1 MFLVFDTETT
11 GLPRDWNAPKSD
23 FANWPRVVQL
33 AWQLYDE
40 SGKLLDAN
48 DLIIRPEGFT
58 IPYNATK
65 VHGISTEYALEHGM
79 PLAQV
84 LEIFR
89 SVLGRASILAGH
101 NLNFDTTVLGVEYLR
116 MGFSDPMENL
126 PVLDTCTEDT
136 AAICRLPGGKGGKF
150 KLPNL
155 GELHQHLF
163 GEGFDE
169 AHNAAA
175 DVEATARCFL
185 ELLRTGA
192 YAPGQAGLTAQLI
205 DNFRIANPQPIKA
218 AGVAVRSNK
227 TAEAQTTDS
236 GKDFESDAG
245 PGNELAAKFAHL
257 RTHST
262 YTLLN
267 STIEIKELVQ
277 RAAKYNMPAIGL
289 TDTGNLMGAFEFIDA
304 VQQVNKS
311 RKAQSGSEGFRPL
324 KALLGT
330 EFNLC
335 REHTNKSR
343 QDNGFILPVWA
354 KNLQGYRNMSYLSSI
369 SYTDGFYYVPRID
382 KQLLIRHKEGLMVSS
397 GSLQSEVPHLWL
409 NVGEQQA
416 EEALLWY
423 KEIFGDDFYIEI
435 NRHGLEEEQHLNRW
449 LLAMAARHGIKY
461 FPSGLVH
468 YLDKEDA
475 DAHDFLLCI
484 KDNSRKDDP
493 VGRGYGFRF
502 GFPNDEFYFRTPE
515 QMASLFADMPEAFD
529 TIEEIIEKVEA
540 YSLKQDILLPVFE
553 IPEDFVDPQDAIDN
567 GIRGQN
573 KYLRH
578 LAYEGARKRYPDL
591 TSEITER
598 LDFELETISK
608 TGYPG
613 YFLIVQD
620 LIAAAR
626 NMGVWVGPGR
636 GSAAGS
642 LVAYCIGITNVDPLQ
657 YGLLFE
663 RFLNPER
670 ISMPDIDI
678 DFDDEGR
685 ALVIDYVTKKYGQN
699 KVAQIITY
707 GTLGTK
713 SAMRDVS
720 RAMGK
725 EQIYANKLVA
735 STNNIKLGDF
745 FSLSEE
751 KLKEK
756 YRPEQLE
763 AGYSMKRKMEEQ
775 SEEGRIL
782 RATLALEGLV
792 RNTGIHACG
801 IVITPTDLREL
812 VPVTISKD
820 SNLWATQFE
829 NAVAESAGLLKIDFL
844 GLTTLSLIRDTIA
857 LIRKRHNKSIDPEE
871 IPLDDAKTYTLFQ
884 KGETIGIFQY
894 ESAGMQKHLKE
905 LKPTSFNDLIAMN
918 ALYRPG
924 PMAYIPSY
932 INRKHGREQVTYDL
946 PEMRGILEETYGI
959 TVYQEQVMMLSQK
972 LAGFTRG
979 EADTLR
985 KAMGKKN
992 RELLDALHTKF
1003 LEGGKKNGHPED
1015 KLKKIWNDWLAFAN
1029 YAFNKSHSTCY
1040 AKIAFQTAYLKA
1052 HHPAEFMAAVLSH
1065 NLDDI
1070 KQVTFFMEE
1079 CRRMNLKVLGPDI
1092 NESEYTFTVNSKG
1105 EIRFG
1110 LGAIKNMGEAAVK
1123 GIIEERQ
1130 QNGRFA
1136 GFSDFLTRSN
1146 PRTVNKR
1153 TIESLAMAGAFDSFE
1168 GVHRAQFFHRE
1179 GNDSTTFLEKAMRWA
1194 EKVAESKATSQYNLF
1209 GEAIETQVADLPMP
1223 TCEPWP
1229 KAKALQM
1236 ELETIGFYVSA
1247 HPMDAYKYAV
1257 RYFTNIDLQKLNQTL
1272 QSLNGKKVS
1281 FAGQVTSAE
1290 HLTSAQGK
1298 AYARFRLE
1306 DHASGID
1313 LALFG
1318 ESYLKF
1324 RHLLVQDAFLLVHAT
1339 TTPSFRDRNQLEVK
1353 VLEIELLDQVFDKS
1367 TKSVVITIDLS
1378 KMTED
1383 DQLSLST
1390 LLLGNRGKHKLRIN
1404 LIDPAINKFSA
1415 LVTPRNFRVDAGA
1428 VLPELSKFDA
1438 LQTSFE

>member
-23 FANWPRVVQL
+23 FSNWPRVVQL
-33 AWQLYDE
+33 AWHLYDE
-40 SGKLLDAN
+40 VGRLLEAN
-48 DLIIRPEGFT
+48 DIIIRPDGFT
-58 IPYNATK
+58 IPYNATR
-65 VHGISTEYALEHGM
+65 VHGITTEYALEHGI
-79 PLAQV
+79 PLTEALGIFAAV
-84 LEIFR
+84 LEK
-89 SVLGRASILAGH
+89 SAILAGH

-116 MGFSDPMENL
+116 SGMADPIESKQ
-126 PVLDTCTEDT
+126 VLDTCTEET
-136 AAICRLPGGKGGKF
+136 ASLCRLPGGKGGKF

-155 GELHQHLF
+155 GELHNHLF

-175 DVEATARCFL
+175 DVGATARCFL
-185 ELLRTGA
+185 ELLRTGHF
-192 YAPGQAGLTAQLI
+192 APGQAGLSEVLIEEFRKANPAPIPSALVNIRSNRELI
-205 DNFRIANPQPIKA
+205 DQ
-218 AGVAVRSNK
+218 
-227 TAEAQTTDS
+227 ELDS
-236 GKDFESDAG
+236 GQSTNTDAIAD
-245 PGNELAAKFAHL
+245 LAPKYAHL

-267 STIEIKELVQ
+267 STIDIKQLVQ
-277 RAAKYNMPAIGL
+277 RAVKLNMPAIGL
-289 TDTGNLMGAFEFIDA
+289 TDTGNLMGAFEFVEA
-304 VQQVNKS
+304 VNQVNKQRS
-311 RKAQSGSEGFRPL
+311 KQNEGASQKPL

-335 REHTNKSR
+335 REHRNKSR
-343 QDNGFILPVWA
+343 QDNGFLIPVWA
-354 KNLQGYRNMSYLSSI
+354 KSLKGYRNLSLLSSL
-369 SYTDGFYYVPRID
+369 SFTDGFYYVPRID
-382 KQLLIRHKEGLMVSS
+382 KQLLVQHKDGLMVST
-397 GSLQSEVPHLWL
+397 GGLQGEVPYLWL

-423 KEIFGDDFYIEI
+423 RQHFHDDFYIEI
-435 NRHGLEEEQHLNRW
+435 NRHGLEEEEHLNKW
-449 LLAMAARHGIKY
+449 LLAMAAKHGIKY

-484 KDNSRKDDP
+484 KDNSKKDDP
-493 VGRGYGFRF
+493 IGRGYGYRY
-502 GFPNDEFYFRTPE
+502 GFPNDEFYFKTPE
-515 QMASLFADMPEAFD
+515 QMAALFADLPESFD
-529 TIEEIIEKVEA
+529 TITEIIEKTEQF
-540 YSLKQDILLPVFE
+540 SLKQDIQLPVFE
-553 IPEDFVDPQDAIDN
+553 IPEEFKDQEDALDH
-567 GIRGQN
+567 GTRGQN
-573 KYLRH
+573 RYLRH
-578 LAYEGARKRYPDL
+578 LAYEGAKQRYAEL
-591 TSEITER
+591 SAEITER
-598 LDFELETISK
+598 LDFELATIAK

-626 NMGVWVGPGR
+626 RMGVWVGPGR

-642 LVAYCIGITNVDPLQ
+642 LVAYCIGITNIDPLS

-685 ALVIDYVTKKYGQN
+685 SLVIDYVTKKYGQN

-713 SAMRDVS
+713 SAIRDVS
-720 RAMGK
+720 RALDK
-725 EQIYANKLVA
+725 DQAYVNKLVA
-735 STNNIKLGDF
+735 STNGIKLGDF
-745 FSLSEE
+745 FRLSDE

-756 YRPEQLE
+756 YRPEQIETGLE
-763 AGYSMKRKMEEQ
+763 LKRKMQEQ
-775 SEEGRIL
+775 SEESRIL

-792 RNTGIHACG
+792 RNTGLHACG

-820 SNLWATQFE
+820 SSLWATQFE
-829 NAVAESAGLLKIDFL
+829 NEVAESAGLLKIDFL

-857 LIRKRHNKSIDPEE
+857 LIKKRHGTEIDPEA
-871 IPLDDAKTYTLFQ
+871 IPLDDPVTYALFQ
-884 KGETIGIFQY
+884 RGETVGIFQY
-894 ESAGMQKHLKE
+894 ESPGMQKHLKE
-905 LKPTSFNDLIAMN
+905 LKPTVFNDLIAMN

-932 INRKHGREQVTYDL
+932 INRKHGRELVTYDL
-946 PEMRGILEETYGI
+946 EVMKDILQETYGI

-972 LAGFTRG
+972 LSGFSRG

-992 RELLDALHTKF
+992 RELLDDLHTKF
-1003 LEGGKKNGHPED
+1003 LEGGKRNGHPEE

-1052 HHPAEFMAAVLSH
+1052 HYPAEFMAAVLSH
-1065 NLDDI
+1065 NLSDI

-1079 CRRMNLKVLGPDI
+1079 CRRMNLKVLGPDL

-1110 LGAIKNMGEAAVK
+1110 LGAIKNMGESAVK
-1123 GIIEERQ
+1123 SIIDERSL
-1130 QNGRFA
+1130 NGRFT
-1136 GFSDFLTRSN
+1136 GVSDFLTRIN

-1153 TIESLAMAGAFDSFE
+1153 AVESLVMAGAFDSFE
-1168 GVHRAQFFHRE
+1168 GVHRAQFFFRE
-1179 GNDSTTFLEKAMRWA
+1179 GSEGNTFLEKAMRWA
-1194 EKVAESKATSQYNLF
+1194 EKVIESRQTSQYNLF
-1209 GEAIETQVADLPMP
+1209 GEAIETQIAELPMP
-1223 TCEPWP
+1223 ACEPWP

-1236 ELETIGFYVSA
+1236 EIETIGFYVSA
-1247 HPMDAYKYAV
+1247 HPMDSYKLAV
-1257 RYFTNIDLQKLNQTL
+1257 KYFTNIDIQKLNQNL

-1290 HLTSAQGK
+1290 HLTSNQGK
-1298 AYARFRLE
+1298 PYGRFRLE
-1306 DHASGID
+1306 DHLAGIE
-1313 LALFG
+1313 LTMFG
-1318 ESYLKF
+1318 ETYLRF
-1324 RHLLVQDAFLLVHAT
+1324 RHLLVLETFLLVHAT
-1339 TTPSFRDRNQLEVK
+1339 TTPGFRDRSQLEMK
-1353 VLEIELLDQVFDKS
+1353 ILELELLDQVFDKS
-1367 TKSVVITIDLS
+1367 HKCVKISIDLR
-1378 KMTED
+1378 KMTES
-1383 DQLSLST
+1383 DQSELSKIIKA
-1390 LLLGNRGKHKLRIN
+1390 NPGKHQLHIS
-1404 LIDPAINKFSA
+1404 LFDPVSKMKASVSPRKFK
-1415 LVTPRNFRVDAGA
+1415 VDAGI
-1428 VLPELSKFDA
+1428 VLQELARFDF
-1438 LQTSFE
+1438 LQYTFE